1 MNVSIICPIY
11 NGEKYI
17 ESLNESL
24 EKQKNVC
31 IKDITYIL
39 TESKDNSEII
49 LKNFSLNYSKISK
62 KDFSHSLTREKFAMK
77 AKGQIIVFITQDII
91 IQDDVWLYE
100 LTKDIS
106 NGICH
111 ASFSRQVSNSKGIE
125 HYIRPKN
132 YPNKSRI
139 VSNKDID
146 RYGLMTFF
154 FSDASAAIRKDIFV
168 KLNGYDN
175 KNLIISEDM
184 YIAYKLIKNGYKIKY
199 CSNSVVIH
207 SHEFTLKQLF
217 NRYFDTGVFF
227 ANNNYLNKYGENKSG
242 FSLLKDVAKNSLASR
257 EYRIF
262 FNILPNF
269 ASRFIGMKLGKNY
282 KKISKNL
289 IKKFSLN
296 KLYWDNKMMDSEE

>member
-1 MNVSIICPIY
+1 MNISIICPIY

-17 ESLNESL
+17 ENLNESL

-31 IKDITYIL
+31 IEDIKYIL
-39 TESKDNSEII
+39 TDSKDNSENI
-49 LKNFSLNYSKISK
+49 LKKLNLNYSKIEK
-62 KDFSHSLTREKFAMK
+62 IDFSHSLTREKFAMK
-77 AKGQIIVFITQDII
+77 AKGEIVVFITQDII
-91 IQDDVWLYE
+91 IKDNTWLYE
-100 LTKDIS
+100 LIKDID

-111 ASFSRQVSNSKGIE
+111 ASFSRQVSQSNGIE
-125 HYIRPKN
+125 RYIRPKN

-139 VSNKDID
+139 VSKNDID
-146 RYGLMTFF
+146 KYGLMTFF

-184 YIAYKLIKNGYKIKY
+184 YIAYKLIMNDYNIKY
-199 CSNSVVIH
+199 CADSVVIH

-227 ANNNYLNKYGENKSG
+227 ANNDYLNKYDENKSG
-242 FSLLKDVAKNSLASR
+242 FYLLKNVAKNSLL
-257 EYRIF
+257 YRDYRTF

-289 IKKFSLN
+289 IRKFSLN
-296 KLYWDNKMMDSEE
+296 KLYWKNEIVD